1 MRYAVFSDIHSNL
14 EALEAVLEAL
24 RAEEADRYF
33 CVGDIVGYAADPK
46 ACIKMIRELNCLT
59 VCGNH
64 DWAAV
69 DLIDY
74 SYFNVYARASV
85 DWTKTQLDDS
95 ERDYLKGLPLKYED
109 EEITLVHGSLKRPE
123 EFDYIFGE
131 DDASRTLDLCRTKI
145 CFVGHTHS
153 PAKFTEGSKRLVNV
167 GSVGQPRD
175 NDPRAAYCI
184 YDTDTGTVEIKRVKY
199 DIRKAMNKILGA
211 GLPEPLAYRLLE
223 GS

>member
-24 RAEEADRYF
+24 KTEKVERYF
-33 CVGDIVGYAADPK
+33 CVGDVVGYAADPK
-46 ACIKMIRELNCLT
+46 ACIKIIRQLDCLT

-74 SYFNVYARASV
+74 SYFNVSARVAV
-85 DWTKTQLDDS
+85 DWTKLQLNDS
-95 ERDYLKGLPLKYED
+95 EKNYLKGLPLKYED
-109 EEITLVHGSLKRPE
+109 EGITLVHGSLERPG
-123 EFDYIFGE
+123 EFDYIFEE
-131 DDASRTLDLCRTKI
+131 DDASRTLDLCRTNI

-153 PAKFTEGSKRLVNV
+153 PAKFTKGGRRLVNV

-175 NDPRAAYCI
+175 YDPRAAYCI
-184 YDTDTGTVEIKRVKY
+184 YETDTGTAEIKRVKY
-199 DIRKAMNKILGA
+199 DIRRAMNKILDA
-211 GLPEPLAYRLLE
+211 GLPEVLAYRLLE

>member
-14 EALEAVLEAL
+14 EAFETVLEAL
-24 RAEEADRYF
+24 KKERVDKHF
-33 CVGDIVGYAADPK
+33 CVGDIVGYAANPK
-46 ACIKMIRELNCLT
+46 ECIKVIRDLNCPI

-64 DWAAV
+64 DWAVV

-74 SYFNVYARASV
+74 SYFNVYARAAV
-85 DWTKTQLDDS
+85 DWTKIQLDDS
-95 ERDYLKGLPLKYED
+95 EKDYLKDLPLKYED
-109 EEITLVHGSLKRPE
+109 EEITLVHGSLERPE

-131 DDASRTLDLCRTKI
+131 ADASRTLDLCRTKI

-153 PAKFTEGSKRLVNV
+153 PARFTKGGKRLVNV

-199 DIRKAMNKILGA
+199 DIRKTMNKILDA
-211 GLPEPLAYRLLE
+211 GLPEVLAYRLLE

>member
-1 MRYAVFSDIHSNL
+1 MKYAIFSDIHSNL

-24 RAEEADRYF
+24 RGEGVGRYF
-33 CVGDIVGYAADPK
+33 CIGDIVGYAADPK

-95 ERDYLKGLPLKYED
+95 EKEYLKGLPLKYED
-109 EEITLVHGSLKRPE
+109 EEITLVHGSLEKPE

-131 DDASRTLDLCRTKI
+131 ADASRTLDLCRTKI

-153 PAKFTEGSKRLVNV
+153 PAKFTEGGKRLVNV

-175 NDPRAAYCI
+175 NDSRAAYCI
-184 YDTDTGTVEIKRVKY
+184 YDTDTGTAGIKRVEY
-199 DIRKAMNKILGA
+199 DIRKTMNKILDA
-211 GLPEPLAYRLLE
+211 GLPEVLAYRLLE

>member
-1 MRYAVFSDIHSNL
+1 MRYADFSDIHSNL
-14 EALEAVLEAL
+14 EAFEAVLEAI
-24 RAEEADRYF
+24 EKEKVDRYF

-46 ACIKMIRELNCLT
+46 ECIKMIRKLNCVT

-64 DWAAV
+64 DWAVV

-85 DWTKTQLDDS
+85 DWTKLQLDDS
-95 ERDYLKGLPLKYED
+95 EKNYLKDLPLKYED
-109 EEITLVHGSLKRPE
+109 EEITLVHGSLERPE
-123 EFDYIFGE
+123 EFDYIFE
-131 DDASRTLDLCRTKI
+131 EFDASRTLDLCRTKI

-153 PAKFTEGSKRLVNV
+153 PAEFASDEGRLINV

-175 NDPRAAYCI
+175 GDPRAAYCI
-184 YDTDTGTVEIKRVKY
+184 YDVEEKTVQVKRVEY
-199 DIRKAMNKILGA
+199 NIGNAMNNILDT
-211 GLPEPLAYRLLE
+211 GLPEVLAYRLLE